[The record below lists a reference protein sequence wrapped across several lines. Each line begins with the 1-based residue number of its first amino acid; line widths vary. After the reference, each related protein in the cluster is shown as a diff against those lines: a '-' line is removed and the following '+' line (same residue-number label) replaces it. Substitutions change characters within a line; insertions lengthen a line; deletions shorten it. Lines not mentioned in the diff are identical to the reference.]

1 MDLSAEEKK
10 SLYIFLR
17 ENDSSLDKT
26 MYSLKY
32 RLEKELF
39 SIMTIEEIQR
49 IGKKKSE

>member
-1 MDLSAEEKK
+1 MDLSAEEKR

-26 MYSLKY
+26 LYSLKY

-39 SIMTIEEIQR
+39 NIMTIEEIQK
-49 IGKKKSE
+49 IGKKKS